1 MSKRFDRSTWIFIVF
16 YVIAMLTFGAFVI
29 ADVGKTADQRSAC
42 QDALAAADAR
52 YALSESTTAL
62 VFDQWRAD
70 NLGDAHGVE
79 YAAAGIQQNMTEI
92 DALTTDYNELKKECK

>member
-1 MSKRFDRSTWIFIVF
+1 MRRYFDRSTWIFIGF
-16 YVIAMLTFGAFVI
+16 YVIAMLTLGASVL
-29 ADVGKTADQRSAC
+29 ADVGKSADQRSAC

-52 YALSESTTAL
+52 YALSESTTAF

-79 YAAAGIQQNMTEI
+79 YATSGIQTNQDEI

>member
-1 MSKRFDRSTWIFIVF
+1 MIERVEWLLPVVFALCVLALIF
-16 YVIAMLTFGAFVI
+16 LAFPV
-29 ADVGKTADQRSAC
+29 AVHDRSAC
-42 QDALAAADAR
+42 QDALTAADAR
-52 YALSESTTAL
+52 YQLAESTTAL

-79 YAAAGIQQNMTEI
+79 YAQAGIQTNQDEI

>member
-1 MSKRFDRSTWIFIVF
+1 MGDRFTPSGWWLPIF
-16 YVIAMLTFGAFVI
+16 
-29 ADVGKTADQRSAC
+29 TAALGLVAGGVLMAGFMYSPQC

-62 VFDQWRAD
+62 VYDQWRAD

-79 YAAAGIQQNMTEI
+79 YAKSGIQTNQDEI
-92 DALTTDYNELKKECK
+92 DALTTDYNELKEACK